1 MQFNALV
8 PELSVSNLPR
18 SRAFYV
24 DTLGFKI
31 EYERPANKF
40 MYLSR
45 EGAQIMIEETNGH
58 WATGELVYPYG
69 RGINFQFH
77 ANDLDALLKALEV
90 EGIPLFRPP
99 KESWYRGGDTLY
111 GVKEFLIQDPD
122 GYLLRFA
129 QDIGSKPVG

>member
-8 PELSVSNLPR
+8 PELSVSNLTH
-18 SRAFYV
+18 SRTFYV
-24 DTLGFKI
+24 DTLGFKV

-45 EGAQIMIEETNGH
+45 EGAQIMIEETNWH
-58 WATGELVYPYG
+58 WATGELEYPYG

-77 ANDLDALLKALEV
+77 SEDVNALVKILEV
-90 EGIPLFRPP
+90 GGIPLFRPL
-99 KESWYRGGDTLY
+99 KESWYRGGDLLY
-111 GVKEFLIQDPD
+111 GVREFLVQDPD

-129 QDIGSKPVG
+129 QQIGSKPAG

>member
-8 PELSVSNLPR
+8 PELSVSHLPR

-24 DTLGFKI
+24 DTLGFKV

-45 EGAQIMIEETNGH
+45 EGAQLMIEETNGH
-58 WATGELVYPYG
+58 WATGELEHPYG

-77 ANDLDALLKALEV
+77 ANDVDALLKTLEA
-90 EGIPLFRPP
+90 ESIPLFRPP
-99 KESWYRGGDTLY
+99 K
-111 GVKEFLIQDPD
+111 
-122 GYLLRFA
+122 
-129 QDIGSKPVG
+129 